1 MKKDINTLVEDIN
14 TIFSDIG
21 NGKPIELPKQKVDK
35 LLDILEE
42 ESLKKKQIKTKRNE
56 FNKDLEE

>member
-35 LLDILEE
+35 LLNFYLYYNYV
-42 ESLKKKQIKTKRNE
+42 KNKRSGNY
-56 FNKDLEE
+56 